1 MNKERRKRLEN
12 LIEEIE
18 TAQSVLL
25 DAVDNFKANIDA
37 VTNELTSIRDD
48 EEDAFSNMPESL
60 QQGDKGQASEAATDK
75 MNEAEG
81 VMDDATDDIIEAI
94 NDKVTELLELLREA
108 AE

>member
-25 DAVDNFKANIDA
+25 DAVDNFKSNIDA
-37 VTNELTSIRDD
+37 ATNEMTSIRDD
-48 EEDAFSNMPESL
+48 EEEAFSNMPESL

-81 VMDDATDDIIEAI
+81 LMDDITDDIVETI
-94 NDKVTELLELLREA
+94 NEKVSELLELLREA
-108 AE
+108 KD